1 MTFDDDALEEPVTP
15 LGRILLL
22 IGGGIST
29 TSEVIARAGP
39 ELIAAFLDFFGFED
53 FDVDCVGVGG
63 GC

>member
-1 MTFDDDALEEPVTP
+1 MTP
-15 LGRILLL
+15 LGRMLLL

-39 ELIAAFLDFFGFED
+39 ELVAVFLDFFGFED